1 METLFESDCNAFG
14 RAPAFASDG
23 TCRMKFDGA
32 DKFKWDDILS
42 VAPKAIEWLSPATF
56 CSNFAFAGFLIF
68 VVVDFLNGMLYG
80 DVKDVFFQLYIYMY
94 ICVLLLCLDSSL
106 LGAWL
111 GMICFFPTC
120 QVRVVRFYVSLSF
133 SSSFSS
139 SSFPSSS
146 SSSPPLLLSCAGPQR
161 RFCVCSVPRRTSTA
175 IL

>member
-1 METLFESDCNAFG
+1 MFRSRSRKEGESTKDQEVGNLRRTVAGREAVKVLMETLFESDCNAFG

-80 DVKDVFFQLYIYMY
+80 DVKDVFFQLYIY
-94 ICVLLLCLDSSL
+94 ICIYAYSYFV
-106 LGAWL
+106 
-111 GMICFFPTC
+111 
-120 QVRVVRFYVSLSF
+120 
-133 SSSFSS
+133 
-139 SSFPSSS
+139 
-146 SSSPPLLLSCAGPQR
+146 
-161 RFCVCSVPRRTSTA
+161 
-175 IL
+175 